1 MNKTIQQFLL
11 FVMLGLPCYAQ
22 EPTGKPG
29 FDFYIINL
37 IKADWT
43 INCSTLRY
51 VNSHDE
57 GTMYII
63 DVKEKYH
70 RFIERICKQHQDSMC
85 LLTREENY
93 CAVYKPYEADYK
105 MYNNLLKKGICL
117 LPMSKIEAMLD
128 GNKRVIV
135 KSKLSDAQFEE
146 LYKTYGIVYVERRP
160 NDKKRR

>member
-1 MNKTIQQFLL
+1 MLL
-11 FVMLGLPCYAQ
+11 ALFGYTCKAQ
-22 EPTGKPG
+22 DNPNGKPD

-63 DVKEKYH
+63 DVKDKYH
-70 RFIERICKQHQDSMC
+70 RFIEKICKQHQDSMC
-85 LLTREENY
+85 LLAKEENY

-105 MYNNLLKKGICL
+105 LYDKLVKKGICL
-117 LPMSKIEAMLD
+117 LPLSKVRPLLD
-128 GNKRVIV
+128 DKKRVIV
-135 KSKLSDAQFEE
+135 KSRLSDEKFAE
-146 LYKTYGIVYVERRP
+146 LYKTYGIVYDE
-160 NDKKRR
+160 KKVKENRNNR